1 MTPSLTD
8 LFPFMIHEPP
18 ADREESPSPRRWRT
32 LWISDLHLG
41 TRDCKAEF
49 LLDFLHRNDSDTL
62 YLAGDVIDAWA
73 LKSSWRWPQTHNDVV
88 QTILGKARSGTRVVY
103 VPGNHDEFLRDYLPM
118 TVGGVQLQREA
129 FHETADGRRL
139 WIVHGD
145 DFDNVVVNAKWL
157 AQLGSAAYDVA
168 LWLNRLFNYFRRRMG
183 YPYWS
188 LSAYLKGKVKDAVS
202 VMSKYETILAEEAR
216 RRRVDG
222 VVCGHIHRAEIR
234 KMDEIDYMNSGDWVE
249 SCTALAEDF
258 MGRIS
263 LLRWTGAF
271 APTRRKRAPAVLVTP
286 DSA

>member
-1 MTPSLTD
+1 MTPSMKN
-8 LFPFMIHEPP
+8 LFPLILNEPP
-18 ADREESPSPRRWRT
+18 ADREEGLSPRRWRT

-49 LLDFLHRNDSDTL
+49 LLDFLRHNDAETIF
-62 YLAGDVIDAWA
+62 LAGDIIDAWA
-73 LKSSWRWPQTHNDVV
+73 LKSSWRWPQSHNDVV
-88 QTILGKARSGTRVVY
+88 QKILRKARKGTQVVY
-103 VPGNHDEFLRDYLPM
+103 VPGNHDEFLRDYLPI
-118 TVGGVQLQREA
+118 TVGGVVIQREA
-129 FHETADGRRL
+129 FHETADGRCL

-145 DFDNVVVNAKWL
+145 DFDHVVVNAKWL
-157 AQLGSAAYDVA
+157 ARLGSAAYDIA
-168 LWLNRLFNYFRRRMG
+168 LWLNRLFNFVRRRLG

-202 VMSKYETILAEEAR
+202 VMSKYETILADEAR

-234 KMDEIDYMNSGDWVE
+234 KIEDIDYMNAGDWVE

-263 LLRWTGAF
+263 LLRWTEAS
-271 APTRRKRAPAVLVTP
+271 APVRRKLAPAVVA
-286 DSA
+286 S